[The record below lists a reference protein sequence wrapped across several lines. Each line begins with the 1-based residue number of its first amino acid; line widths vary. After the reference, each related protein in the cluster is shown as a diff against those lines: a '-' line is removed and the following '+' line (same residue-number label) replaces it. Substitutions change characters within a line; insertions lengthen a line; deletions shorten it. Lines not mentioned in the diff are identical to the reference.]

1 MRLPRVFRTSLFVY
15 TLSYLVG
22 VSVAVFLVLALVYGS
37 LTLGFFRELNR
48 LVADETSGIVAQH
61 DARGIDGVMEVLSE
75 RIQLASF
82 PRLFYLLVDAD
93 GMKLSGNLARWPERL
108 EPVGSFLGPGIAIRQ
123 WVPGGRD
130 YDFVGSDTVFPG
142 GERLMVA
149 QNYQDITEYLRLTLT
164 VLTQAMVATI
174 VLGSIGAALLALWI
188 ERRIAT
194 VNRSID
200 GILRGDLSQR
210 IPVTT
215 ADDDFARL
223 IKNFNRMLERIQQLM
238 EGVTQ
243 LSDNI
248 AHDLRTPLMRLR
260 NGLASIELDDLRARR
275 ETVAA
280 LIEEADAL
288 LATFGALLR
297 IAQIESGNRRAAF
310 ERNDLAQ
317 IAADV
322 CEFYE
327 PLAAERGIALE
338 TRLLPE
344 CPGTCDRDLLFQALA
359 NLIDNAIKYAPQGGR
374 VALSLQCRPGRAEF
388 LVSDNGPGI
397 PEAERGK
404 VFQRFYRV
412 EASRSQRPGN
422 GLGLSLVQAVVA
434 LHAGDITLE
443 DNAPGLCVRLGLPR

>member
-1 MRLPRVFRTSLFVY
+1 
-15 TLSYLVG
+15 
-22 VSVAVFLVLALVYGS
+22 
-37 LTLGFFRELNR
+37 
-48 LVADETSGIVAQH
+48 
-61 DARGIDGVMEVLSE
+61 
-75 RIQLASF
+75 
-82 PRLFYLLVDAD
+82 
-93 GMKLSGNLARWPERL
+93 
-108 EPVGSFLGPGIAIRQ
+108 
-123 WVPGGRD
+123 
-130 YDFVGSDTVFPG
+130 
-142 GERLMVA
+142 MVA
-149 QNYQDITEYLRLTLT
+149 QNYQDIREYLRLTLT
-164 VLTQAMVATI
+164 VLLQAMVATI

-210 IPVTT
+210 IPVNT

-260 NGLASIELDDLRARR
+260 NGLSGIELDDLGARR
-275 ETVAA
+275 ETVAG

-310 ERNDLAQ
+310 QQNDLST

-327 PLAAERGIALE
+327 PLAAERGITLE
-338 TRLLPE
+338 TRIARE
-344 CPGTCDRDLLFQALA
+344 CLGICDRDLLFQALA
-359 NLIDNAIKYAPQGGR
+359 NLIDNAIKYAPEGGC
-374 VALSLQCRPGRAEF
+374 VGLALQCEGPRARF
-388 LVSDNGPGI
+388 IVSDNGPGI
-397 PEAERGK
+397 PEAERDK

-434 LHAGDITLE
+434 LHGGEIRLD
-443 DNAPGLCVRLGLPR
+443 DNGPGLRVSLGLPR